1 MSSEGR
7 CPATT
12 CTPTLLASLAL
23 GLVAFPAEAQVSG
36 PARGVVQTDMD
47 AGELSNLTIQLT
59 RHWRG
64 ACKRR
69 TAE

>member
-1 MSSEGR
+1 MLGY
-7 CPATT
+7 AVY
-12 CTPTLLASLAL
+12 PTLLASLAL

-59 RHWRG
+59 RHWR
-64 ACKRR
+64 
-69 TAE
+69 